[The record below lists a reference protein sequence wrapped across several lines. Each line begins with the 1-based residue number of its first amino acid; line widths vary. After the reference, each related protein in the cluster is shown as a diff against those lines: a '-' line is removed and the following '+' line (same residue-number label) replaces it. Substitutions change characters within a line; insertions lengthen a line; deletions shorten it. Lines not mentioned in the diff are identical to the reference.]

1 MMRAKVVLLTVLT
14 FSLLLIANSALA
26 IPSIPSDVF
35 QSTEGCGC
43 HSSFVNMWSESMHA
57 KAISDPIYQYELELA
72 LRATDGALGPFCNSC
87 HAPIASMAGEIDGLN
102 TDNVSP
108 QGIEAISCDFCHQ
121 VTGAAEPLGNSAY
134 LLDSPDGT
142 KRASL
147 QDAVSPAHAT
157 AYSEFHETGEFCGM
171 CHDVYHP
178 VNGLP
183 LEQTYTE
190 WKNGPYAAEGVQC
203 QDCHMTPG
211 PGVTKPNPGTAAAFG
226 PEREHVNIMTFAGG
240 NVGLGASA
248 LAEERLQAAAE
259 ITIET
264 PEFVEPGTTA
274 SYTVSVANVGAGH
287 YLPTGITEL
296 RKMWLEVVGTDEEG
310 TELFSERHDYG
321 LELADE
327 AGNSPVQLWEAAS
340 IAKDDRIPPKQQVS
354 YDYTMEMPESGVVD
368 VVATL
373 YYRSVSEEIAEKSGV
388 EIPTTLMTQS
398 DVTVYGSEEFA
409 ADVARSELDA
419 GNTGQPAGI
428 NVLWFIVVPALL
440 VVFAVIAYAIFRGR
454 SKSA

>member
-1 MMRAKVVLLTVLT
+1 MERLRVVLLLSLV
-14 FSLLLIANSALA
+14 FSLLMIASVALA
-26 IPSIPSDVF
+26 VPSIPSSAF
-35 QSTEGCGC
+35 QSTDGCGC
-43 HSSFVNMWSESMHA
+43 HSTFVNTWSESMHA
-57 KAISDPIYQYELELA
+57 KAIVDPIYQYELELA
-72 LRATDGALGPFCNSC
+72 NRATDGALGPFCNSC
-87 HAPIASMAGEIDGLN
+87 HAPVAVMGGEIDGTN
-102 TDNVSP
+102 TDNVSRA
-108 QGIEAISCDFCHQ
+108 GLDAVSCDFCHQ
-121 VTGAAEPLGNSAY
+121 VTGTSEPLGNASY

-142 KRASL
+142 KRAQL
-147 QDAVSPAHAT
+147 KDAVSPAHAT
-157 AYSEFHETGEFCGM
+157 AYSQFHETAEFCGM

-190 WKNGPYAAEGVQC
+190 WSEGPYPAQGIVC

-211 PGVTKPNPGTAAAFG
+211 PGVTKPNPGNAASSG
-226 PEREHVNIMTFAGG
+226 PQRDHIYIMTFAGG
-240 NVGLGASA
+240 NVGLGASG

-259 ITIET
+259 ITLDT

-296 RKMWLEVVGTDEEG
+296 RRMWLEVVGTDEDG
-310 TELFSERHDYG
+310 TEVFSERHDYG
-321 LELADE
+321 LEFADE
-327 AGNSPVQLWEAAS
+327 AGESPVQLWDAAS

-354 YDYTMEMPESGVVD
+354 YDYTIEMPESGVVD

-398 DVTVYGSEEFA
+398 DVTVYGSEEIA
-409 ADVARSELDA
+409 ADVARSELDSD
-419 GNTGQPAGI
+419 NTGQPSGI
-428 NVLWFIVVPALL
+428 NVMWFIVVPAILIIGAI
-440 VVFAVIAYAIFRGR
+440 VIFAVMRGR
-454 SKSA
+454 NKTA